1 MRSAQALIQSQKQLK
16 DDANAARRAGA
27 RRVTGISES
36 IEKEQERN
44 LIFAVLEA
52 MPMMPNEAIE
62 I

>member
-52 MPMMPNEAIE
+52 IPMCKTKNK
-62 I
+62 